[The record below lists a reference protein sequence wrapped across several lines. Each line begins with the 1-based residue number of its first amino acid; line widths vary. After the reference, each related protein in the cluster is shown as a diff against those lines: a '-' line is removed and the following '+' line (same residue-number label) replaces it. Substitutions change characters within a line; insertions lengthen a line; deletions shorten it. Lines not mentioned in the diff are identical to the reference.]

1 MSESLQIV
9 VAHGDGQ
16 TLEGVIRGLGPK
28 RRLVASCSTIPEL
41 RDAVEQHRPD
51 LLVCGV
57 VFPDGDGLE
66 ACIEIGRQRPL
77 PVVIVTSHRSMELV
91 TRAMEDH
98 VMAYLIEPIRSDDLQ
113 AAIIVAWSRYQQLR
127 ELEEE
132 VGDLREALEQRK
144 LIERAKGVLMAAEGL
159 TEGEA
164 YARIRAA
171 SQDARTPMVRI
182 AEGLLRNAE
191 RGSERCQN

>member
-1 MSESLQIV
+1 MSETLRIV
-9 VAHGDGQ
+9 AAHGDAQ
-16 TLEGVIRGLGPK
+16 TLDGVVRGLGPE
-28 RRLVASCSTIPEL
+28 RRVVATCSTADEL
-41 RDAVEQHRPD
+41 RSAVEQHRPD

-66 ACIEIGRQRPL
+66 VCIEMGQERPL

-91 TRAMEDH
+91 TRAMQDH
-98 VMAYLIEPIRSDDLQ
+98 VMAYLIEPVRPDDLR
-113 AAIIVAWSRYQQLR
+113 AAVIVAWSRYQQLR

-132 VGDLREALEQRK
+132 VGDLRKALEQRK
-144 LIERAKGVLMAAEGL
+144 LVERAKGVLMATEGL
-159 TEGEA
+159 TEPEA

-182 AEGLLRNAE
+182 AESLLREAE
-191 RGSERCQN
+191 LGTERCQN